1 MYQIDVGWWR
11 LILHLRPPILTI
23 IFTLWGR
30 GVCSRCAVRATLD
43 REGLLGRL
51 DLFIGD
57 ARYKVVT
64 LLRILIVAVVDFL
77 GHWRNDSLAILLLEG
92 LKLVDI
98 HDRFAPWLNQLPRAL
113 SLYSLVSL
121 PADHVAEIGS
131 QPR

>member
-1 MYQIDVGWWR
+1 M
-11 LILHLRPPILTI
+11 TI

-30 GVCSRCAVRATLD
+30 GVSSRCAVRATLD

-98 HDRFAPWLNQLPRAL
+98 HDRFASWLNQLPRAL